1 MVHFFGTFFLSA
13 GLLTGFAFAQPSQ
26 LVSPHDLRQQA
37 LLKLCWDQVR
47 SELKLASGEEME
59 SPAVRDRMTE
69 CLRDHRAWY
78 IIRRPD

>member
-1 MVHFFGTFFLSA
+1 MAQFLGIFVLT

-47 SELKLASGEEME
+47 GELNLAGEDAE
-59 SPAVRDRMTE
+59 SRAVQERMTE
-69 CLRDHRAWY
+69 CLRDHKAWH
-78 IIRRPD
+78 IIRRSD